1 MLRKNPVQVKI
12 LYVNILVLSHIY
24 RVYLNMVDK
33 ILVYNN
39 STIAFGVVVLIS
51 KKFKLYLVKLFYTEE
66 WRKPRNSVYVGYESN
81 HIKQG

>member
-33 ILVYNN
+33 ILVYND

-51 KKFKLYLVKLFYTEE
+51 KNL
-66 WRKPRNSVYVGYESN
+66 NS
-81 HIKQG
+81 I